1 MFVTS
6 SCFVCPFLCLVIV
19 LYRPYCH
26 GAHKPDLTY
35 FVCNKF
41 QNAVPEIFKTLFPE
55 FSNRALWNFQIALYG
70 ILKSRFMEYSNLR
83 LASKRSCSI
92 CARKI
97 GINL

>member
-26 GAHKPDLTY
+26 GAHKPDLIY

-41 QNAVPEIFKTLFPE
+41 QIALHGIFKTRFPEFSKRCSRNFQIALYGMFKSRFKE
-55 FSNRALWNFQIALYG
+55 FSNRALWNV
-70 ILKSRFMEYSNLR
+70 
-83 LASKRSCSI
+83 
-92 CARKI
+92 
-97 GINL
+97 